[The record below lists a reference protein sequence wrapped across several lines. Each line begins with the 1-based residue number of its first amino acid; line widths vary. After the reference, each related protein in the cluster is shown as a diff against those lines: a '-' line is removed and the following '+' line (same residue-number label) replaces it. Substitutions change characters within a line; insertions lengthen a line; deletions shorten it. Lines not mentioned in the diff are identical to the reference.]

1 MFRPTRRASWGTRI
15 FVFLVFALAV
25 GAVAYFLVV
34 VLPARVASLARSES
48 QELVAA
54 RAGATSVSTSLT
66 TLWSDIDASGSMSL
80 SADRITQ
87 DLALA
92 QSTEKAANDAL
103 SHVQAAQGYLAEADG
118 IPFQFHHP
126 AFIATDQPALRHL
139 EKSLQ
144 TATRLSHGA
153 TLQLTL
159 AQHMLKDWQSVTAQL
174 NPSLAARKWAQVASI
189 AGDLQRDLKSQT
201 SAVQNPEAF
210 LDPLWGKWT
219 DAMST
224 YATTAQAYSLAAA
237 GGQTQTAQ
245 QLGRVLAAESDQ
257 MGASLAAARANT
269 GTWQQKTI
277 QPLLDTVSRELAAG
291 S

>member
-1 MFRPTRRASWGTRI
+1 MPWGTWI
-15 FVFLVFALAV
+15 FAFLVFALAV

-34 VLPARVASLARSES
+34 VVPARVASLARVES
-48 QELVAA
+48 QELAAA
-54 RAGATSVSTSLT
+54 RAGAATVNTSLT
-66 TLWSDIDASGSMSL
+66 SLWNDIDAKGSMSL

-103 SHVQAAQGYLAEADG
+103 GHVQAAQGYLAEADG

-126 AFIATDQPALRHL
+126 AFIASDQPALGHL

-144 TATRLSHGA
+144 AATRLTHGA
-153 TLQLTL
+153 TLQLTV
-159 AQHMLKDWQSVTAQL
+159 AQHMLKDWQSVASQL
-174 NPSLAARKWAQVASI
+174 NPSLGARNWAQVAAT
-189 AGDLQRDLKSQT
+189 AGDLQTDLKSET

-219 DAMST
+219 DAMNS
-224 YATTAQAYSLAAA
+224 YATTAQAYGLASAA
-237 GGQTQTAQ
+237 GQTQTAQ
-245 QLGRVLAAESDQ
+245 QLGRTLAAESDQ
-257 MGASLAAARANT
+257 MGAALAAAQGNAAA
-269 GTWQQKTI
+269 WQQKTI
-277 QPLLDTVSRELAAG
+277 QPLLDTVSKELAAG